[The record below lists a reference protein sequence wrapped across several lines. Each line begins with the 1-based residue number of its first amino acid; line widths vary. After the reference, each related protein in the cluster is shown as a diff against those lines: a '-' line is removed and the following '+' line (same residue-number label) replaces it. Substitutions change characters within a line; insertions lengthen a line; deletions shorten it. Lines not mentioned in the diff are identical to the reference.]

1 MRAVHWLRSHQEE
14 RELAYWLSWVAYEQS
29 DRSFINRIYL
39 LYLII
44 YLGALLFASLI
55 FFASGG
61 AFVLRWLNPV
71 DPIRSALFLEVLL
84 LGVWS
89 VFAFWL
95 SFRRSPIVFSEQ
107 DEVLICQ
114 TPVNRRHLTLRWI
127 LMPWLKSGVVFWL
140 TAIVLGFSVA
150 EITMP
155 GAMSAG
161 RIFEYAGYG
170 LRSWAVI
177 LPIQLGLFALQWV
190 VGILRLQ
197 KDVERRWLAWL
208 VIPGTIAF
216 FWLLLSSIFSAAS
229 ASSILWHNIVTSL
242 TSPLYAGFSSGNIGH
257 SLLSGGLFAL
267 VVLGIMVWISGSF
280 SLTRAAQETREVE
293 ILETAQRYGFSAYAT
308 QIQDQRRL
316 GVRRA
321 PSKLPELAGAGVLIW
336 KDILQS
342 QRALRLSSLFIWLRI
357 FLLMLGF
364 ALLPDLGSRA
374 LVMGYWVI
382 QIGQV
387 SVVRIRSDLS
397 RWSLVRQL
405 PIPPRKILLFD
416 LVPVYLLS
424 LLISLTGLFIGSAI
438 FKTSVFYLAIILPG
452 IAASVAGMAAFD
464 VTRRARSNL
473 LIAGSAPDVG
483 AGGILLGLAVAAV
496 PMLTTTLLPGSIGL
510 ILSFLL
516 SLGLGVLAFNL
527 AVRSFRAIGD
537 S

>member
-1 MRAVHWLRSHQEE
+1 MRAVHWLRSRQEE

-44 YLGALLFASLI
+44 YLGALLFAALI

-61 AFVLRWLNPV
+61 ALVLRWLNPV

-95 SFRRSPIVFSEQ
+95 SLRRSPVVFSEQ
-107 DEVLICQ
+107 DQVLICQ
-114 TPVNRRHLTLRWI
+114 TPVNRRHVTLRWI

-140 TAIVLGFSVA
+140 AAIVLGFSVA

-170 LRSWAVI
+170 LRSWAVMV
-177 LPIQLGLFALQWV
+177 PIHLGLFALQWV
-190 VGILRLQ
+190 AGILRLQ

-208 VIPGTIAF
+208 VIPATTAF
-216 FWLLLSSIFSAAS
+216 FSLLLVFIFNATPH
-229 ASSILWHNIVTSL
+229 SSILWRNIVAAL
-242 TSPLYAGFSSGNIGH
+242 TSPLQTGFSSGNIWT
-257 SLLSGGLFAL
+257 SLLSSGLFAF
-267 VVLGIMVWISGSF
+267 VGLGIMVLISGSF
-280 SLTRAAQETREVE
+280 NLNRAAQETREIE
-293 ILETAQRYGFSAYAT
+293 ILESAQRYGFSSYAI
-308 QIQDQRRL
+308 QLQDQRRL

-321 PSKLPELAGAGVLIW
+321 PSRLPELAGAGVLIW

-342 QRALRLSSLFIWLRI
+342 QRAFRLSSLFIWLRI
-357 FLLMLGF
+357 FLLMLSL
-364 ALLPDLGSRA
+364 AILPDLGSRA
-374 LVMGYWVI
+374 LVISYWVI

-405 PIPPRKILLFD
+405 PISPRKFLLFD

-424 LLISLTGLFIGSAI
+424 LLVSLAGLFIGSAI
-438 FKTSVFYLAIILPG
+438 LRTSVFYLAIILPG
-452 IAASVAGMAAFD
+452 ITASVAGMAVFD
-464 VTRRARSNL
+464 VIRRARSHL
-473 LIAGSAPDVG
+473 LIDGSAPDVS
-483 AGGILLGLAVAAV
+483 AGGILLGLLTAAIPV
-496 PMLTTTLLPGSIGL
+496 LTATLLPPSIGL
-510 ILSFLL
+510 GLSSLL
-516 SLGLGVLAFNL
+516 SLGMGVIAFYL
-527 AVRSFRAIGD
+527 AVRSYRTIGD